1 MFQFRGIKKIAAD
14 IAAFIQKH
22 RGVITGAGIY
32 HITSWIYDNPLWMS
46 VELKWK
52 EMGVLWMVVGAFV
65 INTILL
71 IYFRNKKT
79 DFILW
84 SALDEFS
91 KKESDFHEAYTKWG
105 QKKTFWRLCL
115 FVVTYVPAK
124 LVILILWCLKK
135 SPRLGD
141 LAAFLILPIIE
152 DPFIA
157 TMYLRHGHK
166 NGLKTKDYAV
176 YLVSS
181 IISIGYWTAR
191 NVAVVELVI
200 RPMILRLF

>member
-1 MFQFRGIKKIAAD
+1 MSGVLKKIAAD

-22 RGVITGAGIY
+22 RGIIAWSVVY
-32 HITSWIYDNPLWMS
+32 HVESWIYDNPLWMS

-52 EMGVLWMVVGAFV
+52 ETGVLWMIVGAFV

-84 SALDEFS
+84 NKLDEMS
-91 KKESDFHEAYTKWG
+91 KRSSKLNEAYNKWG
-105 QKKTFWRLCL
+105 WGDKKTLWGLCL
-115 FVVTYVPAK
+115 LVVTYVPAK
-124 LVILILWCLKK
+124 LVLLILWCLKK

-141 LAAFLILPIIE
+141 IAAFLILPIIE
-152 DPFIA
+152 DPFIT

-166 NGLKTKDYAV
+166 NGLKAKDYAV
-176 YLVSS
+176 YLASS
-181 IISIGYWTAR
+181 IVSIGYWTAR
-191 NVAVVELVI
+191 NAAIVELVF
-200 RPMILRLF
+200 RPTLKLF